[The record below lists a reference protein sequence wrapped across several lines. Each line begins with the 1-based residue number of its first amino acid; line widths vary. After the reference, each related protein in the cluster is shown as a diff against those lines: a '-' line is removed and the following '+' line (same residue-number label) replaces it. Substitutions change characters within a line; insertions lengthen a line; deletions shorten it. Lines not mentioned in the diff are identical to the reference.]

1 MQGRR
6 MTIIKE
12 KGSRNKKEQII
23 MKHDEKG
30 SNRTDLMEMR
40 SVMSGRDSKHK
51 ERKEAGPVV

>member
-1 MQGRR
+1 

-12 KGSRNKKEQII
+12 KSSRNKKEQII